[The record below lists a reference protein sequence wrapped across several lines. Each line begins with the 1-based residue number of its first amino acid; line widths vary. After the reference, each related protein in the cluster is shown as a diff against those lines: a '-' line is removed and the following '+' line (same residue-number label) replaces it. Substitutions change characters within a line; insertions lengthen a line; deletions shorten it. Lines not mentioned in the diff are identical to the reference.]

1 MVVRVPKEE
10 NKHSPVRSPTPER
23 LVNPPSGS
31 VMSAIMTHVT
41 DQANENEKERGDMG
55 PPDVPSTVTRRW
67 KKKKGGESVA
77 PGVDVTESH
86 CLCGVRNALPLLMY
100 DFSQAL
106 GLSVL

>member
-41 DQANENEKERGDMG
+41 DQANENEKER
-55 PPDVPSTVTRRW
+55 
-67 KKKKGGESVA
+67 
-77 PGVDVTESH
+77 VDVSSRPGCKTRSE
-86 CLCGVRNALPLLMY
+86 LKPTP
-100 DFSQAL
+100 
-106 GLSVL
+106 